1 MISLNSN
8 SVKVINL
15 VAKNYNLSAKE
26 IAKEL
31 GVKMDS
37 AHNLLYNARKK
48 LRLYKV
54 GRGKNSIWKQK
65 ARMQSAT
72 PRDVEGDKIDAMVE
86 KAFAKEIIQTHHTD
100 MVNNPPHYTMGG
112 IETIDFIEAK
122 SLGYNLGNVVKY
134 IARADHKGDKH
145 EDLCKARWYLNR
157 EIAKLAK

>member
-1 MISLNSN
+1 MIRSNSN
-8 SVKVINL
+8 IAKATNL
-15 VAKNYNLSAKE
+15 VANNYNLSAKE

-48 LRLYKV
+48 LRLFKV
-54 GRGKNSIWKQK
+54 GRGKRSTWRQK
-65 ARMQSAT
+65 ARMPSA
-72 PRDVEGDKIDAMVE
+72 RDVVASVVE
-86 KAFAKEIIQTHHTD
+86 EINKDIVATHHTD
-100 MVNNPPHYTMGG
+100 MVNNPPHYTKGG

-122 SLGYNLGNVVKY
+122 NLGYNLGNVVKY
-134 IARADHKGDKH
+134 ITRADHKGDKH